1 MNAKLLA
8 AATGSAGCIL
18 MGYAFVDILIYGR
31 AIFIEPN
38 VPLASLELL
47 VFAIGGVANLAV
59 ALNIARE

>member
-1 MNAKLLA
+1 M
-8 AATGSAGCIL
+8 